1 MSEIRLED
9 LLGRRVKDR
18 DGQVIGR
25 IEEVHVEQSVD
36 GPAGDY
42 EITEY
47 LLGPGALLERLSL
60 LNRLLGRAP
69 KTLVV
74 RWDQLDITNPSE
86 PRLTCDAGDL
96 RREERP

>member
-36 GPAGDY
+36 GPAGAY
-42 EITEY
+42 EITE
-47 LLGPGALLERLSL
+47 
-60 LNRLLGRAP
+60 
-69 KTLVV
+69 
-74 RWDQLDITNPSE
+74 
-86 PRLTCDAGDL
+86 
-96 RREERP
+96 